1 MPQLDFF
8 IFPHIVL
15 QSGIVLLLLALF
27 LSNTVI
33 IKLFQSQKTRQV
45 LLHNLK
51 EQNSEK
57 SNVLEEN
64 TNIDTLKVLI
74 DNAQVMDNEFNTQ
87 TNEHKH

>member
-45 LLHNLK
+45 LLNNLK

-64 TNIDTLKVLI
+64 TNIDTLKVLL